1 MLLRYSEDIKN
12 YMKDVE
18 IKLKVRLF
26 YMHVRSPPDPSFCT
40 AIYVYELLKLCVD
53 LSSY

>member
-26 YMHVRSPPDPSFCT
+26 YMHVRSPPDPSFRT